1 MLCVVH
7 LGSHVRILDDP
18 PTYWIT
24 NLFNGVWHENPYTWD
39 QRIGQDQEK
48 PLVKEGLMRW

>member
-18 PTYWIT
+18 PTYWMI
-24 NLFNGVWHENPYTWD
+24 NLFQGTWLESRSVWAVRMN
-39 QRIGQDQEK
+39 QDQEK
-48 PLVKEGLMRW
+48 PLAKEGLMRW